1 MENRVLWKAEDVA
14 ALMRLPLASV
24 YELVRSGS
32 IPVVRIGR
40 LVRFEQDQIAAW
52 ISSGGKLR

>member
-1 MENRVLWKAEDVA
+1 MLWKAEDVA

>member
-1 MENRVLWKAEDVA
+1 LETRVLWKVEDVA

-24 YELVRSGS
+24 YELVRSGA

-40 LVRFEQDQIAAW
+40 LMRFEQDQIAQW
-52 ISSGGKLR
+52 ISGGGKLR